1 MIKEEIFFEKR
12 LSQVVVDVVKNAKD
26 GSIKVFCE
34 ENHIARERMTS
45 NFFTLK
51 NGTLFRIMM
60 GIAQLVPLQEFLT
73 MCIRIAIITYYVA
86 NQKDGPAEA
95 IKKAHEGSPIGK
107 KREKKS
113 KKSKKRSTSKIN
125 DENED

>member
-1 MIKEEIFFEKR
+1 MEKELEIEK
-12 LSQVVVDVVKNAKD
+12 LMTQIVLDVVKNAKD
-26 GSIKVFCE
+26 TTVKVFCE

-60 GIAQLVPLQEFLT
+60 GIAQLAPLKEYLD
-73 MCIRIAIITYYVA
+73 MCIRIAIITYLVA
-86 NQKDGPAEA
+86 NQDDGTAED

-107 KREKKS
+107 KREKTTKKNSKS
-113 KKSKKRSTSKIN
+113 NKT
-125 DENED
+125 D